1 MRRAFFAFT
10 TLTAATLPVT
20 AAWAVATAPAPTPF
34 APPSAAEVQDTRH
47 EFLEDC
53 LHTVSDRS
61 GDIFFLPKKYNFISG
76 VGPDKVNTTHVK
88 VNGVVREFSG
98 VGISHGAPWDYD
110 RQLPLVWWGPSFIKP
125 GQKLTVRT
133 SQQDVAPT
141 LAQLIGC
148 PRPSDAYGRVL
159 SEALLSTSR
168 KPKVILTMLF
178 DQGGEGYYRAHP
190 GATPF
195 VDRLKR
201 EGTYFANTRVSHV
214 DLETAMGHV
223 AIGTGA
229 FPAQHGL
236 PSNEFWHGGRGKDF
250 YCMEGPDGSSSPT
263 FMMSPTLGDWW
274 LHTTQNKALLFSY
287 CWADRA
293 AIGMGGHG
301 AFFAG
306 NKKPW
311 IYYFDQKTGRL
322 TTNSVYYELPGY
334 LKDCTTDA
342 YAVELFGPERKWMG
356 HTIKDAR
363 AVVATPAM
371 ARFDADHIISVIQ
384 HEDFGADDTPDLIY
398 TTLKSTDMAGHL
410 FGQESEEAGAVLAEQ
425 DKQFE
430 RIVDALV
437 KKVGAENVVVALC
450 ADHGGPPLPEVSGGK
465 RIRDK
470 DLVDIL
476 NKQFDKT
483 DDGFPLVEYVSA
495 TQVWVDKNQMKAS
508 HTSLEAIKQFLLGY
522 KVDGQNWF
530 DSGYTRDELA
540 AIQVARK
547 AKK

>member
-1 MRRAFFAFT
+1 MRRAFIALSAIT
-10 TLTAATLPVT
+10 AVTLPLTAAG
-20 AAWAVATAPAPTPF
+20 AAVTAPAHPY

-47 EFLEDC
+47 EFLEDS
-53 LHTVSDRS
+53 LHTLGDRS

-76 VGPDKVNTTHVK
+76 VGPDKVNTGHVK
-88 VNGVVREFSG
+88 IDGTVREITG

-110 RQLPLVWWGPSFIKP
+110 RQLPLVWWGPAFIKP

-141 LAQLIGC
+141 IAQLIGG

-159 SEALLSTSR
+159 TEALLPTQR
-168 KPKVILTMLF
+168 KPKVVLTMLF
-178 DQGGEGYYRAHP
+178 DQGGEHYYSVHP

-195 VDRLKR
+195 IDKLKR

-214 DLETAMGHV
+214 DMETAMGHV

-250 YCMEGPDGSSSPT
+250 YCMEGPEGSSVPT

-274 LHTTQNKALLFSY
+274 LHATQNKALLFSY

-301 AFFAG
+301 SFFAG
-306 NKKPW
+306 NKQPW
-311 IYYFDQKTGRL
+311 VYWFDQKTGKL
-322 TTNSVYYELPGY
+322 TNNASYYELPGY
-334 LKDCTTDA
+334 LKDLTTDA
-342 YAVELFGPERKWMG
+342 TVEGLFGAERMWMG
-356 HTIKDAR
+356 HAIKKPRD
-363 AVVATPAM
+363 VVSTPAM
-371 ARFDADHIISVIQ
+371 ARFDGEHIRRVIDH
-384 HEDFGADDTPDLIY
+384 EAFGQDDVPDLIY
-398 TTLKSTDMAGHL
+398 TTLKSTDMAGHI
-410 FGQESEEAGAVLAEQ
+410 FGQESEESGAVLAEQ
-425 DKQFE
+425 DHQFE
-430 RIVDALV
+430 LIVDALV

-450 ADHGGPPLPEVSGGK
+450 ADHGGPPLPELSGGK
-465 RIRDK
+465 RLRDA
-470 DLVDIL
+470 DFVDIL

-483 DDGFPLVEYVSA
+483 NDGFPLVEYVSA
-495 TQVWVDKNQMKAS
+495 TQIWVDKNQMAMS
-508 HTSLEAIKQFLLGY
+508 GTSLEAIKRFVETY
-522 KVDGQNWF
+522 RVDGKPYF
-530 DSGYTRDELA
+530 DTAYTRYELE
-540 AIQVARK
+540 AIKVSRR

>member
-1 MRRAFFAFT
+1 MRRAFIALSAIT
-10 TLTAATLPVT
+10 AVTLPLTAAG
-20 AAWAVATAPAPTPF
+20 AAVTAPAHPY

-47 EFLEDC
+47 EFLEDS
-53 LHTVSDRS
+53 LHTLGDRS

-76 VGPDKVNTTHVK
+76 VGPDKVNTGHVK
-88 VNGVVREFSG
+88 IDGTVREITG

-110 RQLPLVWWGPSFIKP
+110 RQLPLVWWGPAFIKP

-141 LAQLIGC
+141 IAQLIGG

-159 SEALLSTSR
+159 TEALLPTQR
-168 KPKVILTMLF
+168 KPKVVLTMLF
-178 DQGGEGYYRAHP
+178 DQGGEHYYSVHP

-195 VDRLKR
+195 IDKLKR

-214 DLETAMGHV
+214 DMETAMGHV

-250 YCMEGPDGSSSPT
+250 YVMEGQDGSSPA

-274 LHTTQNKALLFSY
+274 LRATRNKALLFSY

-301 AFFAG
+301 SFFAG

-311 IYYFDQKTGRL
+311 VYYFDQNSGKL
-322 TTNSVYYELPGY
+322 TTNSHYYELPSY
-334 LKDCTTDA
+334 LTDCTTDA
-342 YAVELFGPERKWMG
+342 YAVEMFGPERMWMG
-356 HTIKDAR
+356 HAIKRPRDI
-363 AVVATPAM
+363 VATPAM
-371 ARFDADHIISVIQ
+371 ARFDADHILQVIQ
-384 HEDFGADDTPDLIY
+384 HEDFGGDDVPDLIY

-410 FGQESEEAGAVLAEQ
+410 FGEESEESGAVLAEQ
-425 DKQFE
+425 DRQFA

-437 KKVGAENVVVALC
+437 KKVGAENLVVALC

-465 RIRDK
+465 RLRDK
-470 DLVDIL
+470 DLTEIL
-476 NKQFDKT
+476 NKHFDKT

-508 HTSLEAIKQFLLGY
+508 KTSLEAIKQFLLGY
-522 KVDGQNWF
+522 QLEGKPWF
-530 DSGYTRDELA
+530 DYAYTRDELA

-547 AKK
+547 AKR